1 MTYFVLCSYLF
12 ICINYLGWGRESCL
26 FLLSTRK
33 YVVFV
38 RRGFFFLLVLRIGC
52 IFVALPV
59 SYSAQLRILKSPVA
73 C

>member
-33 YVVFV
+33 YVVSV
-38 RRGFFFLLVLRIGC
+38 RRGFYFLLVLRIGC
-52 IFVALPV
+52 VIFCGTPCVLQCAVEDP
-59 SYSAQLRILKSPVA
+59 
-73 C
+73 